1 VGPRESQTPLAVQ
14 TLERGP
20 ILIVEDE
27 QILAADLESKLRQ
40 LGYRV
45 DRIATSGEEAVRLV
59 QEHAPSLILMDV
71 RLSGKMDGVEAA
83 RQIQAKTPV
92 PIVYVTAYSD
102 LFLRNPS
109 IMQAPGLC
117 IAKPFLVSDL
127 REVVE
132 IALQANGTTV
142 Q

>member
-1 VGPRESQTPLAVQ
+1 LAVQ